1 MKVILF
7 GATGM
12 VGAGTL
18 REALADPDVETVLSV
33 GRRSSGVQHPKLR
46 ELLITDLFDVAAVET
61 ELVGW
66 DACVWAVG
74 ISSIGLDEAAYAKVT
89 EELTLRWA
97 RALLRLNPDFS
108 FCYCSAAGA
117 DRNTMWARVRR
128 RVESELKAMPFR
140 HVGCVRPGLI
150 QPGPGIRS
158 RVRLYQAAITVLG
171 PLVSSDG
178 KGGAGTGHHVGA
190 PWTRDAACRAGPR
203 RSFHS
208 RVRGHQ
214 PHRSLSRGVS
224 DGNHATSTALS
235 DVVMSG
241 RKQAAPANRVDGA
254 GTRVSGDMS
263 AAQRRS
269 VTCGDFGAC
278 DAGSRLTRATRRSNG
293 SRPQPVSSRSTC
305 TKRQGNTGGRLAKP
319 GCLRGGAF

>member
-18 REALADPDVETVLSV
+18 REALADTGVETVLSV
-33 GRRSSGVQHPKLR
+33 GRRSCGVQHPKLR

-158 RVRLYQAAITVLG
+158 RVRLYQAAITVAG
-171 PLVSSDG
+171 PLFPLL
-178 KGGAGTGHHVGA
+178 A
-190 PWTRDAACRAGPR
+190 R
-203 RSFHS
+203 
-208 RVRGHQ
+208 
-214 PHRSLSRGVS
+214 
-224 DGNHATSTALS
+224 
-235 DVVMSG
+235 
-241 RKQAAPANRVDGA
+241 AAPGLVTTSERLGRAMLRVVQGRADRFILESADINRI
-254 GTRVSGDMS
+254 
-263 AAQRRS
+263 
-269 VTCGDFGAC
+269 
-278 DAGSRLTRATRRSNG
+278 
-293 SRPQPVSSRSTC
+293 
-305 TKRQGNTGGRLAKP
+305 GR
-319 GCLRGGAF
+319 